1 MKRNAF
7 LKFRIC
13 FFQSAFSMG
22 GGGMVGVT
30 VATLPRGRCHQQAM
44 SDTQVRMM
52 KMVRYPGDSCHNVR
66 GFGLFVNVRFYK

>member
-1 MKRNAF
+1 
-7 LKFRIC
+7 
-13 FFQSAFSMG
+13 MG

-52 KMVRYPGDSCHNVR
+52 KMMMTRRRVIMMMMRWRRSHVGKAMSVTKVIPVIM
-66 GFGLFVNVRFYK
+66 FVVMAITG